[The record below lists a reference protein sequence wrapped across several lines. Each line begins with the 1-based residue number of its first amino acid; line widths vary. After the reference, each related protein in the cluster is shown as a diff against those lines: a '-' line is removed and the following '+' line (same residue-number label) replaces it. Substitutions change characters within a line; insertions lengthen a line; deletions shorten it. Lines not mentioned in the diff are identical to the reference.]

1 MGGRGGQKWTKKKK
15 KRMSEVGAQ
24 ALLLIGPGA
33 ELDWAEL
40 SDTLPSVGEEAETL
54 INTREQ
60 QQTQQQLRT
69 VWCGLSLQP
78 RIPCCATNHERQAMS
93 AHAREEE

>member
-1 MGGRGGQKWTKKKK
+1 MDKKN
-15 KRMSEVGAQ
+15 RMSEVGAQ

-60 QQTQQQLRT
+60 QQTEQLRT
-69 VWCGLSLQP
+69 ISCGLSL
-78 RIPCCATNHERQAMS
+78 
-93 AHAREEE
+93 

>member
-1 MGGRGGQKWTKKKK
+1 MGGRGGQKWTKKK

-54 INTREQ
+54 INTREE
-60 QQTQQQLRT
+60 QQTQEVRAIVWIISGTTDSKLRY
-69 VWCGLSLQP
+69 QP
-78 RIPCCATNHERQAMS
+78 
-93 AHAREEE
+93 

>member
-1 MGGRGGQKWTKKKK
+1 MDKKK

-54 INTREQ
+54 INSREEQ
-60 QQTQQQLRT
+60 QTEKHLVGIR
-69 VWCGLSLQP
+69 CGSLDSS
-78 RIPCCATNHERQAMS
+78 CATNHERQATS

>member
-1 MGGRGGQKWTKKKK
+1 MDKKK
-15 KRMSEVGAQ
+15 KRMSEAGAQ

-40 SDTLPSVGEEAETL
+40 SDTLPSVGGEAESL

-60 QQTQQQLRT
+60 QQTELLRT
-69 VWCGLSLQP
+69 FSWIISVTMASMLRYQP
-78 RIPCCATNHERQAMS
+78 
-93 AHAREEE
+93 